1 MSEKRI
7 RIKVGSKLNF
17 GTEEFCKRQLDNLSK
32 VFQAD
37 KLSRY
42 GLERNA
48 ETFDDLMSGGVEA
61 IRQYRERL
69 EMELPVNSVLPYIA
83 EKAKRDVEEAVDE
96 LRYYINSVNKAK
108 YFDNPHAITLS
119 NDYVRFDEKS
129 NCVVL
134 TDQGHEALDNEV
146 GYYITNRVQLDIFN
160 LANEVKKKYEELDR
174 LIKENSAVLNARD
187 VLEKDSMDK
196 LNVVVEK
203 IVQI

>member
-1 MSEKRI
+1 MNEKRI

-17 GTEEFCKRQLDNLSK
+17 GTEDFCKRQLDNLSK
-32 VFQAD
+32 MFQED

-48 ETFDDLMSGGVEA
+48 ETFDDLMSGGAEA

-69 EMELPVNSVLPYIA
+69 EMELPVNSVLPYIS

-96 LRYYINSVNKAK
+96 LRYYIDSVNKAK
-108 YFDNPHAITLS
+108 SFNNPHAMHLQ
-119 NDYVRFDEKS
+119 NDYVRFDEES

-134 TDQGHEALDNEV
+134 TDLGREALENEV

-160 LANEVKKKYEELDR
+160 LANEVKKKYEELDKLVR
-174 LIKENSAVLNARD
+174 GHSAVLNVRD
-187 VLEKDSMDK
+187 VLKMDSKDTF
-196 LNVVVEK
+196 NVVVK
-203 IVQI
+203 NIVNI